1 MTHSRY
7 LIFVFFACE
16 CRMPPLQQLSSESLM
31 QHMSS
36 KKAQANANATRGSPS
51 GHDGSP
57 GTSSTARRRSRK
69 ESSVG
74 VRGAAG
80 AAGAAGLPSAPT
92 PTSTTAIVSPRPAD
106 VTPAAAVEGVPG
118 AVAVPAPTAP
128 WFKRLSVNTLT
139 LTVDYNVRRPGLWLG
154 RSQLLP
160 YPRG

>member
-1 MTHSRY
+1 
-7 LIFVFFACE
+7 
-16 CRMPPLQQLSSESLM
+16 
-31 QHMSS
+31 MSS

-51 GHDGSP
+51 GHDGGP

-74 VRGAAG
+74 IRGAAG
-80 AAGAAGLPSAPT
+80 AAGAAGLPSVTT
-92 PTSTTAIVSPRPAD
+92 PASTTAIVAAERSGSPQPAA